1 MEVRMEYI
9 YKTKGTCS
17 SKIKFNIENDV
28 ITDVEFTGGR
38 NGNLQAI
45 AKLIDGLTVDEIEKK
60 LNGIICGNKSTSCAD
75 QLAKAV
81 RCAYEK
87 LNK

>member
-1 MEVRMEYI
+1 MEYI

-17 SKIKFNIENDV
+17 SKIKFNIDNYI
-28 ITDVEFTGGR
+28 ITDVEFTGGC

-45 AKLIDGLTVDEIEKK
+45 AKLIDGLTVDEIERKCS
-60 LNGIICGNKSTSCAD
+60 GILCGNKATSCAD

-81 RCAYEK
+81 RCAYK
-87 LNK
+87 KSNK

>member
-1 MEVRMEYI
+1 MEYI

-17 SKIKFNIENDV
+17 SKIKFNIDNGV
-28 ITDVEFTGGR
+28 ITDVEFTGGC

-45 AKLIDGLTVDEIEKK
+45 AKLIDGLTVDEIERKCS
-60 LNGIICGNKSTSCAD
+60 GILCGNKATSCAD
-75 QLAKAV
+75 QLARAV

-87 LNK
+87 STK

>member
-1 MEVRMEYI
+1 MEYI
-9 YKTKGTCS
+9 YKTNGTCS
-17 SKIKFNIENDV
+17 SKIKFNIEDDI
-28 ITDVEFTGGR
+28 ITNVEFTGGC

-45 AKLIDGLTVDEIEKK
+45 SKLIDGLSVNEIEKK
-60 LNGIICGNKSTSCAD
+60 CSGILCGNKKTSCAD

-87 LNK
+87 LNG